1 MDKDADKQKLE
12 REAKLERLRAD
23 LQKGIDQLDA
33 GEVSKLTM
41 EDIKRLARE
50 RFNSRKGDELK

>member
-1 MDKDADKQKLE
+1 MDADADKQEE

-23 LQKGIDQLDA
+23 LQKGIDDLDA
-33 GEVSKLTM
+33 GRVSKLTM

-50 RFNSRKGDELK
+50 RFKDKSKPG

>member
-1 MDKDADKQKLE
+1 MDEAKAE

-33 GEVSKLTM
+33 GEVSEMTM
-41 EDIKRLARE
+41 DDVKRLARE
-50 RFNSRKGDELK
+50 RVEARSEVE

>member
-1 MDKDADKQKLE
+1 MDADKQRE
-12 REAKLERLRAD
+12 REAKLERLRAE
-23 LQKGIDQLDA
+23 LQKGIDQLET

-50 RFNSRKGDELK
+50 QVEKNA